1 MATLSAENEDGGL
14 TLPYSALINDD
25 QESEGRGKTA
35 SLNRNKSYESTELRE
50 PASDQNDLMV
60 PLVSST
66 EAKPRRYSTS
76 LKNTLKQMKREL
88 SSERRVVADA
98 FIDSTKNK
106 PQYVKMDYSND
117 LLVRARL
124 RMLRGVDSLPVRL
137 LGLLMVVA
145 DVIFIIVD
153 VSLGKEREQ
162 SNNLKW
168 AEVVFQI
175 LDLLFSAY
183 FCIEVSIRIIGLGK
197 SFFQRWFEV
206 LDLVV
211 VMISTLV
218 TIIYIFIA
226 LNDLHSKHVGY
237 AWLMIVLGLRTCYD
251 VD

>member
-117 LLVRARL
+117 LLV
-124 RMLRGVDSLPVRL
+124 
-137 LGLLMVVA
+137 
-145 DVIFIIVD
+145 
-153 VSLGKEREQ
+153 
-162 SNNLKW
+162 
-168 AEVVFQI
+168 
-175 LDLLFSAY
+175 
-183 FCIEVSIRIIGLGK
+183 
-197 SFFQRWFEV
+197 
-206 LDLVV
+206 
-211 VMISTLV
+211 
-218 TIIYIFIA
+218 
-226 LNDLHSKHVGY
+226 
-237 AWLMIVLGLRTCYD
+237 
-251 VD
+251 